1 MRTWTNWYLIYAV
14 TLGLSF
20 GISMGLTSVVRHLA
34 LRWQILDHPGER
46 KMQREAVPLLGG
58 VSIIVTF
65 YVMVIGSLVLVQ
77 PVREF
82 GIQWLET
89 HVFQFLGEDHEIKL
103 LGIFAGGVLIA
114 LLGLTDDLKALRPWL
129 KLLGQCVAAAVLVLS
144 DMKLDLF
151 SEAWLG
157 AWPLTSY
164 IVSSLLTVL
173 WVVFMTNSMNLLDN
187 MDGLSA
193 GVAAIAAFSFFICAL
208 RTDEAFICVLLMVF
222 AGSVLGFL
230 IHNLY
235 PARIYMGDTGAMF
248 CGYILAT
255 LSILITFYNESTPS
269 RIAIAA
275 PLLALSVPIFDTVSV
290 VFIRWR
296 AKVPVFEG
304 DRRHFSHRLVNI
316 GMTQQQA
323 VEFIYLVAAVTGLG
337 AGLLRQV
344 NTIGTIIIL
353 AQTCGL
359 FLLLVLIM
367 SAGSKQPRV
376 PSSES
381 TKTQNAPNGNHF

>member
-1 MRTWTNWYLIYAV
+1 MQTWTNWYLVYAV

-20 GISMGLTSVVRHLA
+20 GISMGLTSVMRHLA
-34 LRWQILDHPGER
+34 LRWHILDHPGDR
-46 KMQREAVPLLGG
+46 KNQKRPVPLLGG
-58 VSIIVTF
+58 IAIVVTF
-65 YVMVIGSLVLVQ
+65 YIMVMGSLLLVQ

-89 HVFQFLGEDHEIKL
+89 HVFQFLGKDHEIKL
-103 LGIFAGGVLIA
+103 LGISAGGILIA
-114 LLGLTDDLKALRPWL
+114 LLGLTDDLQTLRPWI

-144 DMKLDLF
+144 DMKLNLF
-151 SEAWLG
+151 SEEWLG
-157 AWPLTSY
+157 GGTAEFASAIFT
-164 IVSSLLTVL
+164 IL
-173 WVVFMTNSMNLLDN
+173 WVVFLTNSMNLLDN

-230 IHNLY
+230 IHNLH

-255 LSILITFYNESTPS
+255 ISILITFYDESTPS
-269 RIAIAA
+269 RVAIVA
-275 PLLALSVPIFDTVSV
+275 PLLALSVPIFDTISV
-290 VFIRWR
+290 VYIRWR
-296 AKVPVFEG
+296 AKVPIFQG

-344 NTIGTIIIL
+344 NTVGTIIIM
-353 AQTCGL
+353 AQTFGL

-367 SAGSKQPRV
+367 SAGNKRWRV
-376 PSSES
+376 HPSEAA
-381 TKTQNAPNGNHF
+381 KTQETPRGNRP

>member
-1 MRTWTNWYLIYAV
+1 MQTWTNWYLVYAV

-20 GISMGLTSVVRHLA
+20 GISMGLTSVMRHLA
-34 LRWQILDHPGER
+34 LRWHILDHPGDR
-46 KMQREAVPLLGG
+46 KNQKRPVPLLGG
-58 VSIIVTF
+58 IAIVVPF
-65 YVMVIGSLVLVQ
+65 YIMVMGSLLLVQ

-89 HVFQFLGEDHEIKL
+89 HVFQFLGKDHEIKL
-103 LGIFAGGVLIA
+103 LGISAGGILIA
-114 LLGLTDDLKALRPWL
+114 LLGLTDDLQTLRPWI

-144 DMKLDLF
+144 DMKLNLF
-151 SEAWLG
+151 SEEWLG
-157 AWPLTSY
+157 GGTAEFASAIFT
-164 IVSSLLTVL
+164 IL
-173 WVVFMTNSMNLLDN
+173 WVVFLTNSMNLLDN

-230 IHNLY
+230 IHNLH

-255 LSILITFYNESTPS
+255 ISILITFYDESTPS
-269 RIAIAA
+269 RVAIVA
-275 PLLALSVPIFDTVSV
+275 PLLALSVPIFDTISV
-290 VFIRWR
+290 VYIRWR
-296 AKVPVFEG
+296 AKVPIFQG

-344 NTIGTIIIL
+344 NTVGTIIIM
-353 AQTCGL
+353 AQTFGL

-367 SAGSKQPRV
+367 SAGNKRWRV
-376 PSSES
+376 HPSEAA
-381 TKTQNAPNGNHF
+381 KTQETPRGNRP

>member
-1 MRTWTNWYLIYAV
+1 MQTWTNWYLVYAV

-20 GISMGLTSVVRHLA
+20 GISMGLTSVMRHLA
-34 LRWQILDHPGER
+34 LRWHILDHPGDR
-46 KMQREAVPLLGG
+46 KTQKRPVPLLGG
-58 VSIIVTF
+58 IAIVVTF
-65 YVMVIGSLVLVQ
+65 YIMVMGSLLLVQ

-89 HVFQFLGEDHEIKL
+89 HVFQFLGKDHEIKL
-103 LGIFAGGVLIA
+103 LGISAGGILIA
-114 LLGLTDDLKALRPWL
+114 LLGLTDDLQTLRPWL

-144 DMKLDLF
+144 DMKLNLF
-151 SEAWLG
+151 SEEWLG
-157 AWPLTSY
+157 GGTAEFASAFFT
-164 IVSSLLTVL
+164 IL
-173 WVVFMTNSMNLLDN
+173 WVVFLTNSMNLLDN

-230 IHNLY
+230 IHNLH
-235 PARIYMGDTGAMF
+235 PARIYMGDAGAMF

-255 LSILITFYNESTPS
+255 ISILITFYDESTPS
-269 RIAIAA
+269 RVAIVA

-290 VFIRWR
+290 VYIRWR
-296 AKVPVFEG
+296 AKVPIFQG

-344 NTIGTIIIL
+344 NTVGTIIIM
-353 AQTCGL
+353 AQTFGL

-367 SAGSKQPRV
+367 SAGNKRWRV
-376 PSSES
+376 HPSEAA
-381 TKTQNAPNGNHF
+381 KTQETPRGNRP

>member
-1 MRTWTNWYLIYAV
+1 MQTQTNWYLVYAV

-20 GISMGLTSVVRHLA
+20 GICMGLTAVLRHLA
-34 LRWQILDHPGER
+34 LRWHILDHPGDR
-46 KMQREAVPLLGG
+46 KVQKRSVPLLGG
-58 VSIIVTF
+58 VAIVITF
-65 YVMVIGSLVLVQ
+65 YVMIMGSLLLVQ

-82 GIQWLET
+82 GIQWLDT
-89 HVFQFLGEDHEIKL
+89 HVFQFLGKDHEIKL
-103 LGIFAGGVLIA
+103 LGIFAGGILIA
-114 LLGLTDDLKALRPWL
+114 LLGLTDDLQALRPWL

-144 DMKLDLF
+144 DMQLNLF
-151 SEAWLG
+151 SEQLLG
-157 AWPLTSY
+157 PAAAGL
-164 IVSSLLTVL
+164 VSAFFTIL
-173 WVVFMTNSMNLLDN
+173 WVVFLTNSMNLLDN

-208 RTDEAFICVLLMVF
+208 HTDEAFICVLLMVF

-230 IHNLY
+230 VHNLH

-255 LSILITFYNESTPS
+255 VSILITFYDESTPS
-269 RIAIAA
+269 RVAIAA

-290 VFIRWR
+290 VYIRWR
-296 AKVPVFEG
+296 AGVPIFQG

-344 NTIGTIIIL
+344 NRVGTIIIL
-353 AQTCGL
+353 AQTFGL

-367 SAGSKQPRV
+367 SAGSKRWRNHASETAKAQETPRGTR
-376 PSSES
+376 P
-381 TKTQNAPNGNHF
+381 

>member
-1 MRTWTNWYLIYAV
+1 MQTWTNWYLVYAV

-20 GISMGLTSVVRHLA
+20 GISMGLTSVMRHLA
-34 LRWQILDHPGER
+34 LRWRILDHPGDR
-46 KMQREAVPLLGG
+46 KTQKRPVPLLGG
-58 VSIIVTF
+58 IAIVVTF
-65 YVMVIGSLVLVQ
+65 YIMVMGSLLLVQ

-89 HVFQFLGEDHEIKL
+89 HVFQFLGKDHEIKL
-103 LGIFAGGVLIA
+103 LGISAGGILIA
-114 LLGLTDDLKALRPWL
+114 LLGLTDDLQTLRPWL

-144 DMKLDLF
+144 DMKLNLF
-151 SEAWLG
+151 SEEWLG
-157 AWPLTSY
+157 GGTAEFASAFFT
-164 IVSSLLTVL
+164 IL
-173 WVVFMTNSMNLLDN
+173 WVVFLTNSMNLLDN

-230 IHNLY
+230 IHNLH
-235 PARIYMGDTGAMF
+235 PARIYMGDAGAMF

-255 LSILITFYNESTPS
+255 ISILITFYDESTPS
-269 RIAIAA
+269 RVAIVA

-290 VFIRWR
+290 VYIRWR
-296 AKVPVFEG
+296 AKVPIFQG

-344 NTIGTIIIL
+344 NTVGTIIIM
-353 AQTCGL
+353 AQTFGL

-367 SAGSKQPRV
+367 SAGNKRWRV
-376 PSSES
+376 HPSEAA
-381 TKTQNAPNGNHF
+381 KTQETPRGNRP